1 MKISLE
7 QFTEIVNNHKDFIV
21 NYGKGSNGEDIKELA
36 HWDSDREEYGSETG
50 YWSFKLLY
58 EIVKGGV
65 DDTSIE
71 LV

>member
-7 QFTEIVNNHKDFIV
+7 QLTKIVNNHKPFMV
-21 NYGKGSNGEDIKELA
+21 NYGKGFNGEDIKELA
-36 HWDSDREEYGSETG
+36 YWDEEEKFYASETG